1 MNGILPILILL
12 LSGYLSANAQSTN
25 GDVPVDERFFYA
37 ENKQLN
43 QFFRRFNG
51 EEDILG
57 NRYYKKDEQYRDPQ
71 LRKKYVPI
79 LFDEENPLLKAED
92 KDFFIRQ
99 VTQSLAPQY
108 LDFHGGEWMAEVQ
121 ADFIYGDTV
130 SSFKLFFKLQQE
142 DVGSKWVLHYVNS
155 SAFDHLLKPKS
166 DSAKNQK
173 FLHPLSHELDF
184 TNLVK
189 YFKEGEDLSPFVD
202 ENFDIDIT
210 TLFLYTLKN
219 GDIKL
224 DNIKQVKFHFWQIPN
239 WYFEVERFNRK
250 ESYNNGL
257 LISKLSRVPDEAKP
271 DWIKA
276 ILNE

>member
-12 LSGYLSANAQSTN
+12 FSGYLSANAQSTN

-57 NRYYKKDEQYRDPQ
+57 NRYYKKDEHYRDPK
-71 LRKKYVPI
+71 LRKEYIGV
-79 LFDEENPLLKAED
+79 LFDEENPLLKSED

-108 LDFHGGEWMAEVQ
+108 LEFHGGKWMAEVQ
-121 ADFIYGDTV
+121 ADFIYKDTV
-130 SSFKLFFKLQQE
+130 HSFKMFFKLQQE
-142 DVGSKWVLHYVNS
+142 EVGSKWVLQKVNS
-155 SAFDHLLKPKS
+155 TAFGHLLKAKT
-166 DSAKNQK
+166 DSANNKK

-219 GDIKL
+219 GDLKL
-224 DNIKQVKFHFWQIPN
+224 ENIKEVKFHFWQIPN
-239 WYFEVERFNRK
+239 WYFEVQRFNRK

-257 LISKLSRVPDEAKP
+257 LISKLSRVPEAAKS
-271 DWIKA
+271 DWIKE